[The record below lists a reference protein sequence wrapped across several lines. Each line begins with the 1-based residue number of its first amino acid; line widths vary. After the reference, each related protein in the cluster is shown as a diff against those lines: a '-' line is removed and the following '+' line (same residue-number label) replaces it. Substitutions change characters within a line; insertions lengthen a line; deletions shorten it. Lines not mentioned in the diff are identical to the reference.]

1 MTIMA
6 SGPPEAFERADP
18 VLRAIATRVFRL
30 GDAPGAGSRMKLVNQ
45 HLAGVHIAAAA
56 EALVLAI
63 GMGLDPHRVI
73 ETIRDCAGTS
83 WMFEN
88 RGPHIA
94 DGDYAPLS
102 AVDIFV
108 KDLGI
113 VLEEAG
119 RQRPRPGARG
129 PGARAVPPRRRRG
142 LGARRRLRGGEGL
155 RPGCR
160 HRPAR
165 RGTGMI
171 LGAIGDDF
179 TGSSDLA
186 LMLAKGGMRTVQYV
200 GVPAEPADAGVQA
213 GIVALKSRSVAA
225 GRGGR
230 ARRSPRSTGC
240 APRAAGSSTSNTARP
255 SNSTPQG
262 NIGPVIDALIDAL
275 GTEAPVLV
283 CPAFPAA
290 GRTIYPG
297 APLRRRPA
305 AVGVGDGA
313 PPADPDD
320 RSRPAP
326 LAGAADAAADR
337 PPAARGAQDRRPR
350 GAARRGG
357 GRAAGDRRRRRRGR
371 RPAAA
376 GGGLGRVRPADRR
389 LRPRARAAA
398 AARRHRRRGVLA
410 RRARPGAGAL
420 RLLLAGDP
428 GAGGAAP
435 RRRRRRPEA
444 RRRAHPRRRGRSGR
458 GARLGRGAGRPAAGL
473 FLGRSRGGRRAP
485 RRPRAASAA
494 PPASRP
500 SSARWPLRRRRAAI
514 PG

>member
-1 MTIMA
+1 MVAVFVVNADQIEQVLFASGAVAAARPGTVFLLSATIPPARAEDFGRRLLDAGMLPIDAPVSGGAAKAAEGAMTIMA

-119 RQRPRPGARG
+119 RQGLDPVLAARALDQFRRAAAEGWGRADDSAVAKVYAQDAGIVLPGA
-129 PGARAVPPRRRRG
+129 
-142 LGARRRLRGGEGL
+142 
-155 RPGCR
+155 
-160 HRPAR
+160 
-165 RGTGMI
+165 GTGMI

-200 GVPAEPADAGVQA
+200 GVPAAPADPGVQA

-225 GRGGR
+225 GRGRR
-230 ARRSPRSTGC
+230 AARSPRSTGC
-240 APRAAGSSTSNTARP
+240 APRAAGSSTSSTARP
-255 SNSTPQG
+255 ST
-262 NIGPVIDALIDAL
+262 
-275 GTEAPVLV
+275 
-283 CPAFPAA
+283 
-290 GRTIYPG
+290 
-297 APLRRRPA
+297 
-305 AVGVGDGA
+305 
-313 PPADPDD
+313 
-320 RSRPAP
+320 
-326 LAGAADAAADR
+326 
-337 PPAARGAQDRRPR
+337 
-350 GAARRGG
+350 
-357 GRAAGDRRRRRRGR
+357 
-371 RPAAA
+371 
-376 GGGLGRVRPADRR
+376 
-389 LRPRARAAA
+389 
-398 AARRHRRRGVLA
+398 
-410 RRARPGAGAL
+410 
-420 RLLLAGDP
+420 
-428 GAGGAAP
+428 
-435 RRRRRRPEA
+435 
-444 RRRAHPRRRGRSGR
+444 
-458 GARLGRGAGRPAAGL
+458 
-473 FLGRSRGGRRAP
+473 
-485 RRPRAASAA
+485 RRPRAT
-494 PPASRP
+494 
-500 SSARWPLRRRRAAI
+500 SAR
-514 PG
+514 